1 MSNFLL
7 RPTLQVVQ
15 TYSLIVVA
23 IQNDSEADA
32 AWALL
37 GTVTRLA
44 QCIGLHL
51 QPSAEYENSP
61 TQMLGANTW
70 YVKPISTASTIDQ
83 YSI

>member
-15 TYSLIVVA
+15 TYSLIVEV

-51 QPSAEYENSP
+51 QPSTEYEPSAA
-61 TQMLGANTW
+61 QMLGANAW
-70 YVKPISTASTIDQ
+70 YARPVSRAPTTDQ
-83 YSI
+83 LSI